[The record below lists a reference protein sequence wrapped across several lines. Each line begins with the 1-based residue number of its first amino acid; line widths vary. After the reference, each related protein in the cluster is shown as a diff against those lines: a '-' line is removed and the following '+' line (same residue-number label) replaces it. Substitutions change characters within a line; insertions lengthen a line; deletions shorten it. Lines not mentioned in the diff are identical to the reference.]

1 MPRPATKA
9 AILFAAG
16 GAAYCTVEVLWRGRT
31 HWTMFV
37 LGGLLF
43 LLLGELNEGVLSWD
57 TPLLLQSVIG
67 AAIVT
72 AAELCAGL
80 ILNVWLGLGV
90 WDYSTLPFNLCGQI
104 CLPFSLLWIPVSAA
118 AIVLDDWL
126 RYWLFGEER
135 PRYKLFGGQSNG

>member
-1 MPRPATKA
+1 MLLTKA
-9 AILFAAG
+9 SILFGTG
-16 GAAYCTVEVLWRGRT
+16 GAVYCCLEILWRGHT

-43 LLLGELNEGVLSWD
+43 LLLGELNEGVLQWD
-57 TPLLLQSVIG
+57 TPLLLQSVLG

-72 AAELCAGL
+72 AAELCSGV
-80 ILNVWLGLGV
+80 ILNIWLKLDV
-90 WDYSTLPFNLCGQI
+90 WDYSGLPFNLWGQI

-135 PRYKLFGGQSNG
+135 PHYILISNKK